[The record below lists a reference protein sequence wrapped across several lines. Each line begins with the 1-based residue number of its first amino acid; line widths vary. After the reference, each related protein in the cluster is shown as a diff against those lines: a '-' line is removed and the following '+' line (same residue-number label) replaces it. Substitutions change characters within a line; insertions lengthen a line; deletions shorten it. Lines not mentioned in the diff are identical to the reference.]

1 MKYSN
6 VGAVFKPINDE
17 HGLHIRL
24 FLKHIVDV
32 VDNEPVFGND
42 IGLVTYHTNTNS
54 ITLGRFKEE
63 GISDLELVEH
73 FMQIYKDDIFK
84 DYLKEMGC
92 NIYTDPVWS
101 KQLKRH
107 FA

>member
-1 MKYSN
+1 MKHSN
-6 VGAVFKPINDE
+6 VGAVFKPINDNY
-17 HGLHIRL
+17 GLHIRL
-24 FLKHIVDV
+24 FLKHVDEV
-32 VDNEPVFGND
+32 LDDGPVFGKD

-54 ITLGRFKEE
+54 ISIGKFKEE

-92 NIYTDPVWS
+92 DIHTNPVWS